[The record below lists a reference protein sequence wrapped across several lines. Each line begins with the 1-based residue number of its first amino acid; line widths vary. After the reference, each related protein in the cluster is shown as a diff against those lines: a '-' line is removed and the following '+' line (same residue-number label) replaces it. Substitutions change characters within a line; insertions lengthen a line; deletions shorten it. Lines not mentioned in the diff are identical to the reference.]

1 MRCPFCEATDTRV
14 IDSRLSAEGSQVRR
28 RRECEA
34 CNERFTTF
42 ETAELVMPRVI
53 KQDDSREPFNEE
65 KLRRGMRHALHRRPV
80 SEDAI
85 DTIITHI
92 AHKLRTLGER
102 EVHSRQIGEWVMA
115 ELRDLDEVAFV
126 RFASVY
132 RSFQDV
138 AEFSAEIERLA
149 NVPNRD
155 LKRKQIPLIQ
165 PDEPVTGPRK
175 QRG

>member
-1 MRCPFCEATDTRV
+1 MRCPFCDAEDTRV
-14 IDSRLSAEGSQVRR
+14 IDSRLSAEGHQVRR

-42 ETAELVMPRVI
+42 ETAELLMPRII
-53 KQDDSREPFNEE
+53 KQGGKVEPFDEN
-65 KLRRGMRHALHRRPV
+65 KLRNGMDLALHKRPI
-80 SEDAI
+80 SAEQI
-85 DTIITHI
+85 ETIISHI
-92 AHKLRTLGER
+92 THKLRTFGER
-102 EVHSRQIGEWVMA
+102 EVSSRQIGEWVMQ

-149 NVPNRD
+149 NVPSGD
-155 LKRKQIPLIQ
+155 LKRKQLPLIKS
-165 PDEPVTGPRK
+165 DEAPVPPRK